1 MAIKRKCSGTVIRR
15 RAIINSVKNYTWTW
29 LSFKTARLGWY
40 EFPHIAGSSVRNDYL
55 VDYVG
60 NFVLKDYLS

>member
-40 EFPHIAGSSVRNDYL
+40 ELSRIAGRSVRNDYL
-55 VDYVG
+55 VALTTLEIL
-60 NFVLKDYLS
+60 F